1 MAGQGPSEARDPSHL
16 PADRAQR
23 AQRPSRLAR
32 EGCHRAARPSA
43 PATEAMTMD
52 RRDLLFSSGMFLL
65 AGTRALRPGAAPF
78 RAPAQAQGTPQ
89 ARLLEALRGNRFP
102 LTMADAP
109 AGRGWDWLVKEARDA
124 RFTLIGE
131 EHGVAETSQFTA
143 ALFNALRGAGYNRL
157 AIELSPIIAQ
167 DIEAAARRRGL

>member
-43 PATEAMTMD
+43 PATEGMTMR

-65 AGTRALRPGAAPF
+65 GGTRALRHGAASL
-78 RAPAQAQGTPQ
+78 RAQAQTQGTPQ
-89 ARLLEALRGNRFP
+89 ARLLEALRGNRLP
-102 LTMADAP
+102 LTMSDGP
-109 AGRGWDWLVKEARDA
+109 AGRGWDWLVQEARTA
-124 RFTLIGE
+124 RFTLVGE
-131 EHGVAETSQFTA
+131 EHGVAETAQFSA
-143 ALFNALRGAGYNRL
+143 DLFNVIRGSGYSRM
-157 AIELSPIIAQ
+157 
-167 DIEAAARRRGL
+167 